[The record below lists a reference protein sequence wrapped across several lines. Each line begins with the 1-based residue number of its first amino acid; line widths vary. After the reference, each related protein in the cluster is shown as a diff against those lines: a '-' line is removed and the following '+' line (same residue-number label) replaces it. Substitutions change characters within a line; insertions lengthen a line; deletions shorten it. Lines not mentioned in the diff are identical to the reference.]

1 MSHCGVVSVTARAV
15 DDMEDQM
22 AKLTDTQLIVLSKA
36 SQRDDGA
43 GCLPEGMAKG
53 AARKL
58 ATALVT
64 KRLMR
69 EVRSKSDM
77 PVWRRDEDN
86 RCFSLVLLKAG
97 RTALGVEEEAAQQV
111 MTQVASGS
119 AGKPVSVAAHKDDE
133 AHAAIIEGTTPV
145 LNTAPTITDGAPTP
159 GSKRSRVIGMLS
171 SLSGSSL
178 ADIVAATGW
187 LPHTSRAV
195 LSGLRKAGFEI
206 ERQRVEGAVGSVYR
220 IVSPGMG
227 AE

>member
-1 MSHCGVVSVTARAV
+1 
-15 DDMEDQM
+15 M

-43 GCLPEGMAKG
+43 GCLPDGMAKA

-58 ATALVT
+58 ATALVA
-64 KRLMR
+64 KKVMR
-69 EVRSKSDM
+69 EVRSKPDM
-77 PVWRRDEDN
+77 PVWRQDEDN

-97 RTALGVEEEAAQQV
+97 RTALGVVEEAAQKV
-111 MTQVASGS
+111 MAQAASGS
-119 AGKPVSVAAHKDDE
+119 AGEAVSVAAHNDDE
-133 AHAAIIEGTTPV
+133 ARAASIEDTTPV
-145 LNTAPTITDGAPTP
+145 LNTTLTTTDGTATT

-220 IVSPGMG
+220 IVSPSMS

>member
-1 MSHCGVVSVTARAV
+1 
-15 DDMEDQM
+15 M

-64 KRLMR
+64 KKLMR
-69 EVRSKSDM
+69 EVRSKPDM

-111 MTQVASGS
+111 MAQAGPGPASEPLS
-119 AGKPVSVAAHKDDE
+119 IAAHKDDE
-133 AHAAIIEGTTPV
+133 ARAAIIEDTTPV
-145 LNTAPTITDGAPTP
+145 LNTTSTPTDGTATP
-159 GSKRSRVIGMLS
+159 GSKRSCVIGMLS
-171 SLSGSSL
+171 SLSGTSL
-178 ADIVAATGW
+178 ADIVAVTGW

-206 ERQRVEGAVGSVYR
+206 ERQRVDGAGGSVYR